1 MDKEAPTD
9 SPIHELLRRRWSPR
23 AFSDLLIE
31 PERLRSVLEAARWA
45 PSSFNDQPWA
55 FLMATR
61 DQPEQHAR
69 MLSVLVEGNQA
80 WAQVAPV
87 LLLSVARL
95 NFDLN
100 GRPNRHAMHDVG
112 LATAHLLLQ
121 ATALGLAGH
130 AMAGF
135 HVEKARE
142 LFGIPASWEPV
153 AAIALGYPGDPASLS
168 ESNRKMELAPRTR
181 KPLDQFVFTERWGH
195 AAPLAVASPSAPRP

>member
-1 MDKEAPTD
+1 MEKEAKTD

-23 AFSDLLIE
+23 AYSDRPVE
-31 PERLRSVLEAARWA
+31 PEKLRSVLEAARWA

-55 FLMATR
+55 FVVATR

-69 MLSVLVEGNQA
+69 ILSILVDANQA
-80 WAQVAPV
+80 WAKAAPV

-95 NFDLN
+95 NFDRD
-100 GRPNRHAMHDVG
+100 GRPNRHAIHDVG

-135 HVEKARE
+135 HAEKARE
-142 LFGIPASWEPV
+142 LFGIPAGWEPV
-153 AAIALGYPGDPASLS
+153 AAIALGYPGDPNSLS
-168 ESNRKMELAPRTR
+168 ESHRRTELAPRTR
-181 KPLDQFVFTERWGH
+181 KPLEQFVFTERWGH
-195 AAPLAVASPSAPRP
+195 PAPLAVPSPSAPLR